1 MQTILGAGGAIG
13 KPLARELRPYA
24 SRIRLVSRH
33 PQKVD
38 EDNECF
44 AADLTDFE
52 QVCRAVEGSEVAYLT
67 AGLAYDHQ
75 VWAATWPKIMDN
87 VIEACTRAKARL
99 VFFDNM
105 YMYDPAH
112 LNPMTEATP
121 VAPGSRKG
129 KVRAA
134 IAKTLLDAHHEGRV
148 EALIARS
155 ADFYGPGLHNVSMLA
170 ETVFKPLSLGKKAN
184 WLGRDDMKHS
194 FTYVPDAARATALL
208 GNTPWAFGQVWHLPT
223 AHNPF
228 TGREWVEQIAAAL
241 GARPRY
247 RVAGK
252 GLVRLL
258 GLFVPV
264 MRETVEMLYQY
275 DREYVFDSNKF
286 EQAFE
291 MAPTAY
297 KEGIRSVAEAG
308 FD

>member
-13 KPLARELRPYA
+13 KPLARELRPFA

-33 PQKVD
+33 PEKVD
-38 EDNECF
+38 QDNECF

-67 AGLAYDHQ
+67 AGLAYDHK
-75 VWAATWPKIMDN
+75 VWAATWPKIMEN
-87 VIEACTRAKARL
+87 VIEACARAKARL

-134 IAKTLLDAHHEGRV
+134 IAKTLLEAHREARV

-155 ADFYGPGLHNVSMLA
+155 ADFYGPGLHNVSMLV
-170 ETVFKPLSLGKKAN
+170 ETVFKPLSQGKKAN
-184 WLGRDDMKHS
+184 WLGRDDKKHS

-208 GNTPWAFGQVWHLPT
+208 GNTPSAFGQVWHLPT
-223 AHNPF
+223 APNPY
-228 TGREWVEQIAAAL
+228 TGREWVEHIAAAL
-241 GARPRY
+241 NAQPAY

-252 GLVRLL
+252 SMVRLL
-258 GLFVPV
+258 GLFMPI
-264 MRETVEMLYQY
+264 MRETVEMIYQY
-275 DREYVFDSNKF
+275 DRDYVFDSAKIGKHFNLT
-286 EQAFE
+286 
-291 MAPTAY
+291 PTPY
-297 KEGIRSVAEAG
+297 EEGIQQVVKTG
-308 FD
+308 FS

>member
-112 LNPMTEATP
+112 LNPMTETTP

-223 AHNPF
+223 APNPF

-286 EQAFE
+286 EQAFQ
-291 MAPTAY
+291 MAPTPY

>member
-33 PQKVD
+33 PEKVD

-208 GNTPWAFGQVWHLPT
+208 GNTPSAFGQVWHLPT
-223 AHNPF
+223 APNPF

-291 MAPTAY
+291 MAPTPY
-297 KEGIRSVAEAG
+297 REGIRSVVEAG